1 MKRILVIE
9 DESDVREIIL
19 DILEAEEFSVIGAEN
34 GKEGVKLA
42 QEHLPDLVI
51 CDVMMP
57 EMDGYDVLK
66 TLREEKTTSTI
77 PFIFL
82 TAKATRENIR
92 QGMNLGADDYLTKP
106 FSRKDLLGAISSR
119 IQKKVA
125 IEDKIQ
131 AHLDDLRSSLSL
143 SLPHELRTP
152 LNGILISSQLL
163 IEDFAEM
170 EANEIQ
176 PMLADIN
183 TSAQR
188 LYRLISNFLLYAD
201 LELLVHDSERMKF
214 WPKGSVKD
222 PNTLIQ
228 KVVNETLEIF
238 PERRADL
245 SLELQQ
251 NIEVEVPP
259 DILRKIVEE
268 LLNNALKFSDKLE
281 KVYLK
286 TSQNQQQYYLEFF
299 NQGPGMTPNQIAK
312 LGAYK
317 QYDSS
322 RSEHQGAGLGL
333 AIVKR
338 LLDIHQGYLTI
349 NSTPNKITTVRVSLP
364 IVNVEVAESFD

>member
-34 GKEGVKLA
+34 GKEGVRLA
-42 QEHLPDLVI
+42 LEHLPDLVI

-66 TLREEKTTSTI
+66 ILREEKTTSTI
-77 PFIFL
+77 PFVFL

-125 IEDKIQ
+125 IEDRIQ
-131 AHLDDLRSSLSL
+131 AHLNDLRSSLSL

-170 EANEIQ
+170 EVHEVQ

-201 LELLVHDSERMKF
+201 LELLVHDSERIKF
-214 WPKGSVKD
+214 WPKGSVQD
-222 PNTLIQ
+222 PNALIQ
-228 KVVNETLEIF
+228 KVANETLEMF
-238 PERRADL
+238 PERQADL
-245 SLELQQ
+245 SLKLQQ
-251 NIEVEVPP
+251 TIAVEVPP
-259 DILRKIVEE
+259 DILRKIIEE
-268 LLNNALKFSDKLE
+268 LLNNAFKFSEKLE
-281 KVYLK
+281 KVYIK
-286 TSQNQQQYYLEFF
+286 THQDQQQYYLDFL
-299 NQGPGMTPNQIAK
+299 NQGQGMTDSQITK

-317 QYDSS
+317 QFDRG
-322 RSEHQGAGLGL
+322 RSEHQGSGLGL

-338 LLDIHQGYLTI
+338 LLDIYKGDLTI
-349 NSTPNKITTVRVSLP
+349 NSEPNKITTVRVSLP
-364 IVNVEVAESFD
+364 IVNVEVAESSD